1 MFLYYIR
8 YGLYLGLTWFGF
20 LSKYLKTDEI
30 KGDLT
35 NVTRSKLS
43 KWLNFD
49 EFRVSSSNGF
59 SSCVTK
65 NKIDLPKEN
74 NKIVEEYKKQ
84 TTTPITPSVNTDKPV
99 NIDKEIE
106 VVQPTTPANPST
118 SKELKDGTLART
130 IVIRDIDFNLYTEP
144 EITGNIN
151 ADKSLLILDDVE
163 LMKNLYSS
171 DFRRVLRSFNK
182 DINKDFKLVYVIGQ
196 NCGYE
201 AFKYIDVCNNK
212 VDYALLDI
220 TLGTVVK
227 TKTGKHVEIDGVD
240 IAMVLLEKNPDVKFK
255 FVSAHT
261 LNRYNHTMQY
271 YFNKFEKS
279 TGLNISNHF
288 IFKND
293 NRHNEFYKLLYN
305 DNKPIKENNNG
316 EA

>member
-1 MFLYYIR
+1 MFVYYIR

-20 LSKYLKTDEI
+20 LSKYLKTEEI
-30 KGDLT
+30 KDDIT
-35 NVTRSKLS
+35 NVTKSKIT

-49 EFRVSSSNGF
+49 EFRVSSNSGF

-65 NKIDLPKEN
+65 NKMELPKEED
-74 NKIVEEYKKQ
+74 KKVEEYKKQ
-84 TTTPITPSVNTDKPV
+84 NTIPTTPSVNTDNKV
-99 NIDKEIE
+99 EITRS
-106 VVQPTTPANPST
+106 TTPANPST
-118 SKELKDGTLART
+118 SKELKDGTLARN

-144 EITGNIN
+144 EITGNLSS
-151 ADKSLLILDDVE
+151 DKSLLILDDVE
-163 LMKNLYSS
+163 LMRNLYSS
-171 DFRRVLRSFNK
+171 DFRRVSRSFNK
-182 DINKDFKLVYVIGQ
+182 DVNKDFKLIYAIGQ

-201 AFKYIDVCNNK
+201 AFKYIDICNNK

-240 IAMVLLEKNPDVKFK
+240 IVMLLLEKNPDVKFK

-271 YFNKFEKS
+271 YFNKFERS

-293 NRHNEFYKLLYN
+293 NRHNELYKLLYN
-305 DNKPIKENNNG
+305 DNNPIQENK
-316 EA
+316 